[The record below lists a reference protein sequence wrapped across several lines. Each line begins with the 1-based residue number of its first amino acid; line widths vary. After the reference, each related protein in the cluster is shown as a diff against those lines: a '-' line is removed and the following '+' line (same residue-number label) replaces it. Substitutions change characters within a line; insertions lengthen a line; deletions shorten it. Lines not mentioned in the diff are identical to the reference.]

1 MQELIDKL
9 VTKAGLTL
17 EQATH
22 SVQVMLEHVKTK
34 LPPAFTANIE
44 DLFSGNH
51 TVEPKMSWHER
62 AEDLAE
68 HAKEKFEEI
77 STEAKEKMGEVA
89 DKAEEMAKESLEK
102 LKSIL
107 GHKEN

>member
-17 EQATH
+17 DQATH

-34 LPPAFTANIE
+34 FPPAFTANIE
-44 DLFSGNH
+44 HLFTANNTSEEKESLH
-51 TVEPKMSWHER
+51 DRVE
-62 AEDLAE
+62 DFAE

-89 DKAEEMAKESLEK
+89 DKAEDMAKEALER
-102 LKSIL
+102 LKGIM
-107 GHKEN
+107 GHKDN

>member
-44 DLFSGNH
+44 HLFSDNH
-51 TVEPKMSWHER
+51 TSEPKESWR
-62 AEDLAE
+62 DKAEDFAE